1 MGELEGGDR
10 AGMEALPAGLDKQQG
25 KGQGGKEEARP
36 GAGGDAGADL
46 DAACHQALGAAGS
59 TTVQGRPEAQRCGQ
73 MRGEPVAGAVPAQR
87 RREAAS
93 GTVGYPRPFALIRW

>member
-1 MGELEGGDR
+1 
-10 AGMEALPAGLDKQQG
+10 
-25 KGQGGKEEARP
+25 
-36 GAGGDAGADL
+36 
-46 DAACHQALGAAGS
+46 
-59 TTVQGRPEAQRCGQ
+59 

>member
-59 TTVQGRPEAQRCGQ
+59 AAVQGRLRGSGGRHDPKGAGGRCG
-73 MRGEPVAGAVPAQR
+73 ACPAAEGGGVR
-87 RREAAS
+87 HS
-93 GTVGYPRPFALIRW
+93 GIPPPLRAH